1 MHLRKISHTPKE
13 ARKRWSEDSYHYP
26 PYTYKAEYCL
36 TDEVTLRVC
45 GASERESLMGF
56 RQGHTA
62 VKVAGRMADQD
73 IRCAAVGN
81 SFHTG
86 VVTLLH
92 MAILSQLPGAC
103 LPGVAE
109 VLRKHWRELATQPKR
124 SSAPNRRNIFH
135 LPGMKN
141 WKCWSNS
148 LRPARL

>member
-1 MHLRKISHTPKE
+1 
-13 ARKRWSEDSYHYP
+13 
-26 PYTYKAEYCL
+26 
-36 TDEVTLRVC
+36 
-45 GASERESLMGF
+45 MGF

-109 VLRKHWRELATQPKR
+109 VLRKHWREVATQPKEIFSPKPQKHF
-124 SSAPNRRNIFH
+124 SSSWDETLEVLEQQSEACPPLTHQVSVQYEQVAVMRKLLEMVGYRGSDVHVDTLAFF
-135 LPGMKN
+135 
-141 WKCWSNS
+141 
-148 LRPARL
+148 R